1 MSDTNI
7 SEKHLKVLNETE
19 VVLNQFKDFMNGEK
33 SSLIIRNEAE
43 YVNAA
48 QVIAAV
54 KKHKKLIE
62 ECKEEVCQP
71 LHAAWKN
78 AIAEFSPTIEK
89 ITEKVTA
96 LEMAGRGFRQR
107 VEAEARRLQAI
118 ADQRAADERRKAE
131 EKAAAERKKA
141 EELRD
146 KGRDD
151 LAEKAELR
159 ADTADMKAAQTVAPI
174 IQAPIAP
181 AFRGSFNTR
190 KVWKAKISKIELLLE
205 HFKASCPPNVKVEIQ
220 KWADAQARSSGGT
233 TSTVPGVEFYEA

>member
-1 MSDTNI
+1 MI
-7 SEKHLKVLNETE
+7 PAEHIEVLQKTETVLQQFASFMTGENSTLVINNE
-19 VVLNQFKDFMNGEK
+19 Q
-33 SSLIIRNEAE
+33 E
-43 YVNAA
+43 YANAA

-54 KKHKKLIE
+54 KKHKKLVE
-62 ECKEEVCQP
+62 ECKEDVCQP

-78 AIAEFSPTIEK
+78 AIAEFTPTIER
-89 ITEKVTA
+89 ITEKVSS
-96 LEMAGRGFRQR
+96 LEMAGRSYRQR
-107 VEAEARRLQAI
+107 VEAEARRQQAI

-159 ADTADMKAAQTVAPI
+159 ADTADMEAAQTVAPI
-174 IQAPIAP
+174 IQP
-181 AFRGSFNTR
+181 AITPSFRGSFNTR
-190 KVWKAKISKIELLLE
+190 KVWKAKISKVELLLE
-205 HFKASCPPNVKVEIQ
+205 HFKASCPPNVKNEIQ

-233 TSTVPGVEFYEA
+233 TSTIPGVEFYES